1 MHDPL
6 DPTSRELI
14 GIAAAV
20 AGHCQPCFAYH
31 YGKAVELGVP
41 AEAIRA
47 AMHLAKAIRASG
59 DQQMDEF
66 ATRRT
71 APGGPGPEDDINLG
85 LPKL

>member
-6 DPTSRELI
+6 DPRTRELA
-14 GIAAAV
+14 GIAASV

-31 YGKAVELGVP
+31 YAKALELGVP

-47 AMHLAKAIRASG
+47 AMHVAQAVRAAG
-59 DQQMDEF
+59 DKHMDAF
-66 ATRRT
+66 ATNRMVPGS
-71 APGGPGPEDDINLG
+71 APEADVEVG

>member
-6 DPTSRELI
+6 DPRTRELV
-14 GIAAAV
+14 GIAASI

-31 YGKAVELGVP
+31 YAKALELGLA

-47 AMHLAKAIRASG
+47 AMHLARAVRESG
-59 DQQMDEF
+59 DKHMDAF
-66 ATRRT
+66 ATNRMVPGS
-71 APGGPGPEDDINLG
+71 APEADFDTG

>member
-6 DPTSRELI
+6 DPRTRELV
-14 GIAAAV
+14 GVAASIV
-20 AGHCQPCFAYH
+20 GHCQPCFAYH
-31 YGKAVELGVP
+31 YGRAIELGVP

-47 AMHLAKAIRASG
+47 AMHLARAIRASG

-66 ATRRT
+66 ATRRMES
-71 APGGPGPEDDINLG
+71 GGAGPNDGFDLG